1 MNKKVIVAIDSNN
14 IARSKKLVKLL
25 KKEVYAFK
33 IGYEFFYNFGIEG
46 YKEIKKICPKIF
58 LDLKLHDIPNT
69 VSKAIKAIE
78 KLGPIFT
85 TIHISGG
92 DKMQNLSIKNRKKNL
107 KILGVSILTSLDKKE
122 INKYYNEKSLN
133 KLVGKYVEYAK
144 KNKLEV
150 RIQQDNGQNKIIY
163 QMDSMP
169 LQKWNHIVMNFDSST
184 LDLFINNKLV
194 ISKPNVLT
202 RMKSRELLA
211 GSDNGFEGGIRNVTY
226 FPYTLSKQEIEL
238 FYNNYKKTDFL

>member
-144 KNKLEV
+144 KNKLDGIVCSPHEIKLV
-150 RIQQDNGQNKIIY
+150 RKKVGKKLIIVTPGIRLENEKIIS
-163 QMDSMP
+163 DD
-169 LQKWNHIVMNFDSST
+169 QKRVYSPKKAVQLGADF
-184 LDLFINNKLV
+184 LV
-194 ISKPNVLT
+194 IGRPIMNSKDPLKT
-202 RMKSRELLA
+202 
-211 GSDNGFEGGIRNVTY
+211 IRQINT
-226 FPYTLSKQEIEL
+226 SI
-238 FYNNYKKTDFL
+238 